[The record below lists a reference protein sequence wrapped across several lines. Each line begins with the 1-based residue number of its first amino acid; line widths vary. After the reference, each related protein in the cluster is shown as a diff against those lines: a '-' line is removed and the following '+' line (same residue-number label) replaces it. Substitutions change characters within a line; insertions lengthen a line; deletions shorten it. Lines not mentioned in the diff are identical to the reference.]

1 MGRSWQQSIDRTKC
15 EISNLTFDHGAN
27 IEVSVKCIN
36 KVQLMELKKAGPFTI
51 YHEAPNSYLSSLSFY
66 PDNRYTVMEGNA
78 NLKVQSSITHVDF
91 TWGPFD
97 DLSEDVN
104 YETRVRKDD
113 NVIAPWESVGL
124 RNSASRKINL
134 MGRADTFF
142 VDVRAI
148 NNGGF
153 QSPSINASILIDDKP
168 PILTGNKLNNV

>member
-1 MGRSWQQSIDRTKC
+1 MGRSWQESIDRMQC
-15 EISNLTFDHGAN
+15 EISNLTFDHGAK

-36 KVQLMELKKAGPFTI
+36 KVQLMEVKRAGPFTI

-66 PDNRYTVMEGNA
+66 PDNRYTVLEGNA
-78 NLKVQSSITHVDF
+78 NLRVQSNLTHVDF
-91 TWGPFD
+91 TWGSFD
-97 DLSEDVN
+97 DLSGNVS

-124 RNSASRKINL
+124 RDCASRKINL
-134 MGRADTFF
+134 VGRVDTFI

-153 QSPSINASILIDDKP
+153 QSPSINASIILDDKP
-168 PILTGNKLNNV
+168 PILTGNKLNIV